1 MGYST
6 RAAKQALHQAGG
18 NLEEAQKVTLPG
30 LWPLRASWLPA
41 QVLSPPLAHLS
52 GSPVLH
58 DTGSPATVAWL
69 LIPGLDP
76 RVRALACTPSGGAR
90 MVHPPS
96 WGRIPDMA
104 GLPGREPG

>member
-30 LWPLRASWLPA
+30 LWPLRAAWLPA

-58 DTGSPATVAWL
+58 DTRSPATVAWL

-76 RVRALACTPSGGAR
+76 RVRALARTPSGGAR
-90 MVHPPS
+90 MV
-96 WGRIPDMA
+96 
-104 GLPGREPG
+104 